1 MFPPFLSDKRGKNK
15 DSGGES
21 MQTGAGARKKGT
33 RIPVGRILPAVLS
46 EGVLGWVKRME
57 EIGFKYFRRGE
68 ARRKEDPEDKNGNFL
83 DGLPAGFFV
92 LHDFGTGSALIDHI
106 LVSPKGIFV
115 LKMEIHN
122 GTVMVLGDQI
132 FRNGRSLDSDK
143 TLIKRAREECRI
155 LQELLIGRGITGLT
169 PLPVILFTNAV
180 VGVHGTIKG
189 VEVMQWNALPAF
201 MNRRKNLIS
210 AREAEGIFEFL
221 KIGCLDSTL

>member
-1 MFPPFLSDKRGKNK
+1 
-15 DSGGES
+15 
-21 MQTGAGARKKGT
+21 MQTGAGARKKGI
-33 RIPVGRILPAVLS
+33 RIPVGWTFPAILG

-57 EIGFKYFRRGE
+57 EISFKYILRGE
-68 ARRKEDPEDKNGNFL
+68 ARRKEDPEDKYRNFL

-92 LHDFGTGSALIDHI
+92 LHDFGTGRALIDNI

-115 LKMEIHN
+115 LKLENHN
-122 GTVMVLGDQI
+122 GSVMVLGDQI

-143 TLIKRAREECRI
+143 TLIKRVREECRI
-155 LQELLIGRGITGLT
+155 LQELLAGRGITGLT

-189 VEVMQWNALPAF
+189 VEVMHRNALPAF
-201 MNRRKNLIS
+201 MNRRKDLIS